1 MLAVSAALE
10 LDPEKFGNPA
20 LKTQAVGEAASV
32 VSAIPQVRQVRPER
46 PAPPEHVRSSS

>member
-20 LKTQAVGEAASV
+20 LKTQVVGDAASV
-32 VSAIPQVRQVRPER
+32 VSAFPKVR
-46 PAPPEHVRSSS
+46 